1 MRGRFFVPPNA
12 TNREAAG
19 VAAGAEVDADI
30 TLDTAPR
37 EVELPNDLRN
47 ALAWD
52 TTALQFF
59 EQLAFTH
66 YKEWVRWI
74 TEAKR
79 PRPAPHV
86 LTEPSRPYEWASE
99 ATDPPRRVEGRN
111 AAHYVRLHV
120 AKPKCVALAVFWS
133 ALTGKPLVKVSSVAR

>member
-1 MRGRFFVPPNA
+1 MGGRFLVPLNA

-37 EVELPNDLRN
+37 EVELPNDPRN

-59 EQLAFTH
+59 EQLAFT
-66 YKEWVRWI
+66 YCKEWVRWI
-74 TEAKR
+74 TEAKKDR
-79 PRPAPHV
+79 DR
-86 LTEPSRPYEWASE
+86 S
-99 ATDPPRRVEGRN
+99 EGRN

-120 AKPKCVALAVFWS
+120 ANPKCVALAVFWS
-133 ALTGKPLVKVSSVAR
+133 TLTGKPLVKVSSVAR